1 MIDSSYLAVPYS
13 VGSLG
18 SPRTTDYQQHVRDM
32 IMSVLFT
39 NPGERVNLPTFGAG
53 IGRLT
58 FGPNGTA
65 LIATAQFLISTNLQ
79 HWLSDILEVQS
90 VTVSSEPG
98 YEQSVTIDIAY
109 VLKAT
114 GASQQLQVRA

>member
-1 MIDSSYLAVPYS
+1 MSFLSQPYAL
-13 VGSLG
+13 GSLKI
-18 SPRTTDYQQHVRDM
+18 PRTTDRDQHIRDM
-32 IMSVLFT
+32 ILAVLFT

-79 HWLSDILEVQS
+79 QCLGDVIDVQS

-98 YEQSVTIDIAY
+98 YEQTVTVEIAY
-109 VLKAT
+109 VIKAT
-114 GASQQLQVRA
+114 SQAARLQVQT